1 MSISFPSLST
11 SVRLPFAY
19 AEFDPAYRSS
29 DASVMPYTGLLVG
42 QMFTSGTN
50 AGTADPFTLQRPMS
64 AEQAIALF
72 GRGSQAAAMCAAW
85 LNANPVTKMLCI
97 GVPDAE
103 EGEKAEGAVSISGT
117 VTSASPL
124 CLYIAGTRV
133 RAAAALNAA
142 AATVAE
148 NLATAVN
155 GNPDLPV
162 TATFSGGQVT
172 LTAKHAGEC
181 GNDIDLRC
189 NYNDEAAPGGLT
201 VTITAMSGGAGNPD
215 VERVIAAMGNDQF
228 HVIGWPFNDNASLT
242 SLREEMA
249 DRWGPLRQIDGQVIL
264 VKRGTY
270 GAVTTFS
277 AALNDKS
284 LTVIP
289 SEGSPTSPWEDAAA
303 CAAVVA
309 YYGNSDPARGFNT
322 LTVPGVLAPA
332 RKDRWTDF
340 PEKNQA
346 LFEGCSTRY
355 VAADGTV
362 RLQKLIT
369 TYRLNAL
376 GAEDRAFL
384 SLNSPLTLSYLRYDW
399 NNYLKLKYPRH
410 KLAGDEDA
418 ARFDATQPIMT
429 PRLGKAE
436 AIARCQDVWVPR
448 GLVEGLEAFKQSLQC
463 ERNSVNENRLDWLI
477 QPDLVNQFEVAG
489 TLIRHLV

>member
-1 MSISFPSLST
+1 MSIAFPSLSNT
-11 SVRLPFAY
+11 VRLPFAY
-19 AEFDPAYRSS
+19 AEFDPAYRSE
-29 DASVMPYTGLLVG
+29 DASVMPYTGLVVG
-42 QMFTSGTN
+42 QMNTSGDH
-50 AGTADPFTLQRPMS
+50 AGSAEPYSLQRPMS
-64 AEQAIALF
+64 AEQAVALF
-72 GRGSQAAAMCAAW
+72 GRGSQVAAMCAAW
-85 LNANPVTKMLCI
+85 LNANTVTKMLAI
-97 GVPDAE
+97 GVPDATT
-103 EGEKAEGAVSISGT
+103 GVAAEGAVNLSGT

-124 CLYIAGTRV
+124 CLYIAGKRV
-133 RAAAALNAA
+133 RAAAPLSAA
-142 AATVAE
+142 AATVAS
-148 NLATAVN
+148 NLAAAIN
-155 GNPDLPV
+155 ADPDLPV
-162 TATFSGGQVT
+162 TATVSSGQVT
-172 LTAKHAGEC
+172 LTARHAGEC
-181 GNDIDLRC
+181 GNDIDLRL
-189 NYNDEAAPGGLT
+189 NYNDESTPGGLT
-201 VTITAMSGGAGNPD
+201 VTITAMAGGAGNPD

-228 HVIGWPFNDNASLT
+228 HVIAWPWNDNASLT
-242 SLREEMA
+242 VLREEMA

-270 GAVTTFS
+270 AVTTTFS

-303 CAAVVA
+303 CAAIVA
-309 YYGNSDPARGFNT
+309 YYGNNDPARGFNT

-346 LFEGCSTRY
+346 LYEGCSTRY

-418 ARFDATQPIMT
+418 NRFDASQPIMT

-448 GLVEGLEAFKQSLQC
+448 GLVEGLEQFKASLLC
-463 ERNSVNENRLDWLI
+463 ERNSSNENRLDWLI